1 MSTERISEQAA
12 VQGTTAG
19 PARPGDT
26 EPVPDPRAGF
36 RLPPD
41 PGPGAEAVTP
51 PSGARTPGRSPD
63 PAAAGE
69 R

>member
-36 RLPPD
+36 LLPAD
-41 PGPGAEAVTP
+41 PVPGGE
-51 PSGARTPGRSPD
+51 SGASTAGAPASGRSTD
-63 PAAAGE
+63 P
-69 R
+69 